1 MGPRQA
7 CRVLLLAEGVYR
19 VLLLAYPAEHR
30 NEYGPLMV
38 QLFRD
43 RCRDIRR
50 RGGNWGLVQLWG
62 RVLKDTIIT
71 SIDEHLDELKERSW
85 RMTRRQQI
93 LSAVC
98 ALGPLALWAGL
109 FTINPAFESRVFT
122 NPLGWCIAATAL
134 LLLSLGYIFQRG
146 VFTRSNV
153 ADASHLLVRKPALRI
168 AALGGTIVFLVL
180 PALIL
185 IVLGPAIVTFV
196 GLIGR

>member
-1 MGPRQA
+1 MRPAQTR
-7 CRVLLLAEGVYR
+7 RVLLLAEGAYR
-19 VLLLAYPAEHR
+19 ALLLVYPANHR
-30 NEYGPLMV
+30 CEYGLLMV

-43 RCRDIRR
+43 RCRDVRR
-50 RGGNWGLVQLWG
+50 QKGNWGLVRLWW
-62 RVLKDTIIT
+62 RVLKDTLVT
-71 SIDEHLDELKERSW
+71 AVVEHLDELEERS
-85 RMTRRQQI
+85 RQMTKRQQT
-93 LSAVC
+93 LVAVC
-98 ALGPLALWAGL
+98 ALGPLVLWIGL
-109 FTINPAFESRVFT
+109 LIINPAFGSRVFT

-153 ADASHLLVRKPALRI
+153 ADASPLLVRKPALRV